1 MKRVLV
7 PIFLFCLVLIGCDSS
22 LQKVSKGLD
31 ATATAIGTLQTTA
44 ISGFSSGLLDKPT
57 TDIIINLCVKVNQAG
72 KEAVAITRAISQL
85 DQLDSTKILAIL
97 KPIISAVGDI
107 VDNGLVGIKD
117 EVLKTKIK
125 GILVGI
131 QTSLNAVQLTLN
143 GG

>member
-22 LQKVSKGLD
+22 LHKVSKGLD